1 MLNKKL
7 YLIIFLIVF
16 FLSYFVGF
24 GSAVYGIFPY
34 HQIKNLYKKILYVN
48 IFNNLDSC
56 DIEEIT
62 NLPEKFSLI
71 VGHAYGSPSKSKQRS
86 FIAKNLDNF
95 LSNNINYIEN
105 IIFTGDVFSV
115 PTSSKWN
122 KLFDKYSS
130 ANIYVAP
137 GNHDVQRLDSRE
149 IFNSTRVNSNFFPYE
164 ITIDQKKLIID
175 DSVKS
180 NWNVSN
186 ELVEL
191 INSNNS
197 SILIARHNVPLTE
210 LLPLA
215 NSKAGFT
222 DLPNLKDFQNFFKAN
237 NRITWIIGDGG
248 AYSNLPR
255 ISCFEYSNHKFI
267 VNGIGDVSGDT
278 VLILHKKQIYK
289 YIISK
294 N

>member
-1 MLNKKL
+1 MQKNKL
-7 YLIIFLIVF
+7 YLIVLLIGI

-24 GSAVYGIFPY
+24 SSAVYGIFPY
-34 HQIKNLYKKILYVN
+34 HQIKNLYKKILYIN
-48 IFNNLDSC
+48 IFNNLESC
-56 DIEEIT
+56 DIEEIA
-62 NLPEKFSLI
+62 NLPKKFSLI
-71 VGHAYGSPSKSKQRS
+71 VGHAYGSPSKSKQKS

-95 LSNNINYIEN
+95 LSNNIDHIEN

-115 PTSSKWN
+115 PTSIKWN
-122 KLFDKYSS
+122 KLLDKYSS
-130 ANIYVAP
+130 TNIYIAP

-149 IFNSTRVNSNFFPYE
+149 IFNSTRVNSIFFPFE
-164 ITIDQKKLIID
+164 IIVEQKKIIID
-175 DSVKS
+175 DSVQS
-180 NWNVSN
+180 NWNVSD

-197 SILIARHNVPLTE
+197 DILIARHNVPITE

-222 DLPNLKDFQNFFKAN
+222 DLPNLNDFQNSFKLN

-248 AYSNLPR
+248 AYLNSPR
-255 ISCFEYSNHKFI
+255 ISCFKYSNHKFI
-267 VNGIGDVSGDT
+267 VNGIGDVKGDT
-278 VLILHKKQIYK
+278 VLILYKKQLYK
-289 YIISK
+289 YIISE